1 MSNLKKMFQ
10 ANRLM
15 NLLKAERGLTSTG
28 RRPIFDV
35 ETRKD
40 FEQRVIN
47 SDRPVVVDFHA
58 RWVPL
63 PILQWPCWRVPS
75 APSWCCPCKALTPRL
90 ENIVSEQG
98 GRVKLARVDI
108 DEHGEL
114 ALDYNVGSVP
124 SLVVISN
131 GKVVNRMVGLQ
142 TSEYIR
148 KWLGKVM
155 KPLTHGDN

>member
-1 MSNLKKMFQ
+1 MSSYRRLYR
-10 ANRLM
+10 AERLM
-15 NLLKAERGLTSTG
+15 NLLKANRGMTSTG
-28 RRPIFDV
+28 RQPIFDV

-58 RWVPL
+58 
-63 PILQWPCWRVPS
+63 
-75 APSWCCPCKALTPRL
+75 SWCCPCKALAPRL

-98 GRVKLARVDI
+98 GRVRLARVDI

-114 ALDYNVGSVP
+114 AMDYNVGSVP

-148 KWLGKVM
+148 KWLHKVVPHSPSADA
-155 KPLTHGDN
+155 KN

>member
-1 MSNLKKMFQ
+1 MSSYRRLFRAKRLINLMK
-10 ANRLM
+10 ANRGM
-15 NLLKAERGLTSTG
+15 TSTG
-28 RRPIFDV
+28 KQPIFDV

-58 RWVPL
+58 
-63 PILQWPCWRVPS
+63 
-75 APSWCCPCKALTPRL
+75 SWCCPCKALAPRL
-90 ENIVSEQG
+90 ENVVSEQE
-98 GRVKLARVDI
+98 GRVRLARVDI

-114 ALDYNVGSVP
+114 AMDYNVGSVP

-142 TSEYIR
+142 TSEYLR
-148 KWLGKVM
+148 KWLHKAV
-155 KPLTHGDN
+155 PHPPPEDTEH

>member
-1 MSNLKKMFQ
+1 MSSYRRLFRAQRLINLMK
-10 ANRLM
+10 ANRGM
-15 NLLKAERGLTSTG
+15 TSTG
-28 RRPIFDV
+28 KQPIFDV

-58 RWVPL
+58 
-63 PILQWPCWRVPS
+63 
-75 APSWCCPCKALTPRL
+75 SWCCPCKALAPRL
-90 ENIVSEQG
+90 ENVVSEQE
-98 GRVKLARVDI
+98 GRVRLARVDI

-142 TSEYIR
+142 TSEYLR
-148 KWLGKVM
+148 KWLHKAV
-155 KPLTHGDN
+155 PHPPPEDSEN

>member
-1 MSNLKKMFQ
+1 MSSYRRLFRAK
-10 ANRLM
+10 RLM
-15 NLLKAERGLTSTG
+15 NLMKANRGMTSTG
-28 RRPIFDV
+28 KQPIFDV

-58 RWVPL
+58 
-63 PILQWPCWRVPS
+63 
-75 APSWCCPCKALTPRL
+75 SWCCPCKALAPRL
-90 ENIVSEQG
+90 ENVVSEQE
-98 GRVKLARVDI
+98 GRVRLARVDI

-142 TSEYIR
+142 TSEYLR
-148 KWLGKVM
+148 KWLLKAV
-155 KPLTHGDN
+155 PHPPPEDTEN

>member
-1 MSNLKKMFQ
+1 MSSYRRLYR
-10 ANRLM
+10 AERLM
-15 NLLKAERGLTSTG
+15 NLLKASRGMTSTG
-28 RRPIFDV
+28 RQPIFDV

-58 RWVPL
+58 
-63 PILQWPCWRVPS
+63 
-75 APSWCCPCKALTPRL
+75 SWCCPCKALAPRL

-98 GRVKLARVDI
+98 GRVRLARVDI

-114 ALDYNVGSVP
+114 AMDYNVGSVP
-124 SLVVISN
+124 SLVVISK

-142 TSEYIR
+142 TSDYIR
-148 KWLGKVM
+148 KWLHKVVPQ
-155 KPLTHGDN
+155 KSSADVKN

>member
-1 MSNLKKMFQ
+1 MSSYRRLFRAQRLINLMK
-10 ANRLM
+10 ANRGM
-15 NLLKAERGLTSTG
+15 TSTG
-28 RRPIFDV
+28 KQPIFDV

-58 RWVPL
+58 
-63 PILQWPCWRVPS
+63 
-75 APSWCCPCKALTPRL
+75 SWCCPCKALAPRL
-90 ENIVSEQG
+90 ENVVSEQE
-98 GRVKLARVDI
+98 GRVRLARVDI

-142 TSEYIR
+142 TSEYLR
-148 KWLGKVM
+148 KWLHKAV
-155 KPLTHGDN
+155 PQPPPEDTEN

>member
-1 MSNLKKMFQ
+1 MSSYRRLYR
-10 ANRLM
+10 AERLM
-15 NLLKAERGLTSTG
+15 NLLKANRGMTSTG
-28 RRPIFDV
+28 RQPIFDV

-58 RWVPL
+58 
-63 PILQWPCWRVPS
+63 
-75 APSWCCPCKALTPRL
+75 SWCCPCKALAPRL

-98 GRVKLARVDI
+98 GRVRLARVDI

-114 ALDYNVGSVP
+114 AMDYNVGSVP
-124 SLVVISN
+124 SLVVISK

-148 KWLGKVM
+148 KWLHKVVPQ
-155 KPLTHGDN
+155 KSSADAKK

>member
-1 MSNLKKMFQ
+1 MSSYRRLYRVE
-10 ANRLM
+10 RLM
-15 NLLKAERGLTSTG
+15 NLLKANRGMTSTG
-28 RRPIFDV
+28 RQPIFDV

-40 FEQRVIN
+40 FEQRVIK

-58 RWVPL
+58 
-63 PILQWPCWRVPS
+63 
-75 APSWCCPCKALTPRL
+75 SWCCPCKALNPRL

-148 KWLGKVM
+148 KWLHKAVPNQ
-155 KPLTHGDN
+155 KSEDSEN

>member
-1 MSNLKKMFQ
+1 MSSYRKVFR
-10 ANRLM
+10 AERLM
-15 NLLKAERGLTSTG
+15 NLLKANRGMTSTTG
-28 RRPIFDV
+28 RQPIFDV

-58 RWVPL
+58 
-63 PILQWPCWRVPS
+63 
-75 APSWCCPCKALTPRL
+75 SWCCPCKALAPRL

-98 GRVKLARVDI
+98 GRVRLARVDI

-124 SLVVISN
+124 SLMVISK

-148 KWLGKVM
+148 KWLQKAVPHSE
-155 KPLTHGDN
+155 K

>member
-1 MSNLKKMFQ
+1 MSVYRK
-10 ANRLM
+10 RLM
-15 NLLKAERGLTSTG
+15 NLMKAHRRLTSG
-28 RRPIFDV
+28 SNRRQPIFDV

-40 FEQRVIN
+40 FEKRVIN

-58 RWVPL
+58 
-63 PILQWPCWRVPS
+63 
-75 APSWCCPCKALTPRL
+75 SWCCPCKALAPRL

-98 GRVKLARVDI
+98 GRVRLARVDI

-114 ALDYNVGSVP
+114 AMDYNVGSVP
-124 SLVVISN
+124 SLVVIHK

-148 KWLGKVM
+148 DWLKKVM
-155 KPLTHGDN
+155 SHDDN

>member
-1 MSNLKKMFQ
+1 MSSYRRLYR
-10 ANRLM
+10 AERLM
-15 NLLKAERGLTSTG
+15 NLLKANRGMTSTG
-28 RRPIFDV
+28 RQSIFDV

-58 RWVPL
+58 
-63 PILQWPCWRVPS
+63 
-75 APSWCCPCKALTPRL
+75 SWCCPCKALTPRL

-98 GRVKLARVDI
+98 GRVRLARVDI

-114 ALDYNVGSVP
+114 AMDYNVGSVP

-148 KWLGKVM
+148 KWLHKVVPHTSSA
-155 KPLTHGDN
+155 KTEN

>member
-1 MSNLKKMFQ
+1 MSSYRRLYRVE
-10 ANRLM
+10 RLM
-15 NLLKAERGLTSTG
+15 NLLKASRGMNSTG
-28 RRPIFDV
+28 RQPIFDV

-40 FEQRVIN
+40 FVQRVIN

-58 RWVPL
+58 
-63 PILQWPCWRVPS
+63 
-75 APSWCCPCKALTPRL
+75 SWCCPCKALAPRL

-98 GRVKLARVDI
+98 GRVRLARVDI

-114 ALDYNVGSVP
+114 ALDYNVASVP

-148 KWLGKVM
+148 KWLNKVM
-155 KPLTHGDN
+155 SHSSADVEK

>member
-1 MSNLKKMFQ
+1 MSSYRRLFRAK
-10 ANRLM
+10 RLM
-15 NLLKAERGLTSTG
+15 NLMKANRGMTSTG
-28 RRPIFDV
+28 KQPIFDV

-58 RWVPL
+58 
-63 PILQWPCWRVPS
+63 
-75 APSWCCPCKALTPRL
+75 SWCCPCKALAPRL
-90 ENIVSEQG
+90 ENVVSEQE
-98 GRVKLARVDI
+98 GRVRLARVDI

-142 TSEYIR
+142 TSEYLR
-148 KWLGKVM
+148 KWLHKAV
-155 KPLTHGDN
+155 PHPPPEDTEN

>member
-1 MSNLKKMFQ
+1 M
-10 ANRLM
+10 
-15 NLLKAERGLTSTG
+15 
-28 RRPIFDV
+28 
-35 ETRKD
+35 
-40 FEQRVIN
+40 
-47 SDRPVVVDFHA
+47 
-58 RWVPL
+58 
-63 PILQWPCWRVPS
+63 
-75 APSWCCPCKALTPRL
+75 
-90 ENIVSEQG
+90 SEQG